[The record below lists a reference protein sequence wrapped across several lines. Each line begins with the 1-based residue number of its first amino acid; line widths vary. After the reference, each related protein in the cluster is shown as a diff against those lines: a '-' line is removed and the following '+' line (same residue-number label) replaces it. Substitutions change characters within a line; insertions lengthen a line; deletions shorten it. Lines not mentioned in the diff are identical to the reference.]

1 MLGKNKKKK
10 RKVNKLDLGV
20 SRGIQPNSEL
30 TNPPFSIL
38 ASNTRFEAGT
48 VKLPIQPITPHREMG
63 EAKEQRQ
70 SGKGLKALKCIH

>member
-48 VKLPIQPITPHREMG
+48 VKLPIQPITPHTERWE
-63 EAKEQRQ
+63 RQ
-70 SGKGLKALKCIH
+70 KSKDKAEKG